1 MKGILAA
8 AVAALALV
16 LALPAP
22 AVAAELASAK
32 YTFKKDAHLKP
43 KMLHCA
49 NGRHPLLVAF
59 QADPAKRGKDSMPV
73 TEHFM
78 RDSSAS
84 YVTVGVTE
92 DTDGILA
99 QFCDPRDIKPFYEK
113 LETAA
118 AK

>member
-22 AVAAELASAK
+22 VLAAELTSAR
-32 YTFKKDAHLKP
+32 YAFKTGAHLTP

-59 QADPAKRGKDSMPV
+59 NADPAKLGKGSMPV
-73 TEHFM
+73 TGGG
-78 RDSSAS
+78 SA
-84 YVTVGVTE
+84 V
-92 DTDGILA
+92 
-99 QFCDPRDIKPFYEK
+99 
-113 LETAA
+113 
-118 AK
+118 

>member
-8 AVAALALV
+8 AMAALALG

-22 AVAAELASAK
+22 AGAAELASAK
-32 YTFKKDAHLKP
+32 YVFKKDAHLKP
-43 KMLHCA
+43 KILHCA

-59 QADPAKRGKDSMPV
+59 QADPAKLGKSSMPV

-78 RDSSAS
+78 RDRNSN

-113 LETAA
+113 LKAA
-118 AK
+118 AAR